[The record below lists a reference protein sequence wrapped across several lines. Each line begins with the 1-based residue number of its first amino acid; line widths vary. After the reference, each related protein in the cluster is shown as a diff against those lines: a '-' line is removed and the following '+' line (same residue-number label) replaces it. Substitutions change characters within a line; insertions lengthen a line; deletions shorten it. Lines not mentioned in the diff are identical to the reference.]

1 MRSSIIGKLE
11 TDKTIPTDIT
21 VHAYRGSTKIE
32 KLELLKKCPETKM
45 KTVILQDGTNSFLKF
60 ERKPK
65 AVFEQYKQLFKLCR
79 EKIQSRQILPDDSNP
94 DEKHKREY
102 GKK

>member
-1 MRSSIIGKLE
+1 
-11 TDKTIPTDIT
+11 
-21 VHAYRGSTKIE
+21 
-32 KLELLKKCPETKM
+32 M

-65 AVFEQYKQLFKLCR
+65 DEFEQYKQLVKLCR
-79 EKIQSRQILPDDSNP
+79 EKYRQILPDDSNP
-94 DEKHKREY
+94 DEKYKGEY